1 MKTLIFGGSGQVGTA
16 LKKRFHLNR
25 DVQIVERQEADFS
38 RLQTIEKLVNE
49 VKPTH
54 IINAAAY
61 TSVDQAELEEDLA
74 YQVNAT
80 AVSVLASCAKKY
92 GALLVHYST
101 DYVFDGLEK
110 RPYKEEDETNPA
122 TVYGKSK
129 LKGEAYI
136 KSTGCRFVILR
147 TSWVI
152 SAIGKNFIKT
162 ILKHALNKDK
172 LKVVNDQIGA
182 VTSAE
187 LIGQVTDNL
196 IKRDAV
202 TQLDS
207 GIYHLCSSG
216 EGSWFDVA
224 VYAIKRASEKGISLR
239 CSASNVEPVSSD
251 EYPTRAKR
259 PSNSRLNTEKL
270 QRIITNPIPTWKKC
284 VDGTIDELIIK
295 DFLK

>member
-136 KSTGCRFVILR
+136 QSTGCRFVILR

-187 LIGQVTDNL
+187 LIGQVTEDL

-202 TQLDS
+202 TRVDS

-216 EGSWFDVA
+216 KGSWFDVA
-224 VYAIKRASEKGISLR
+224 VYAIKRASEKGVSLR

-270 QRIITNPIPTWKKC
+270 QRIITNPIPTWKN
-284 VDGTIDELIIK
+284 
-295 DFLK
+295 FF